1 MLSAPEH
8 KIMWSSYTPGCA
20 NLSTKG
26 TKLGLNA
33 NTAPW
38 CFFENLAYGIIDM
51 DFALKTCT
59 EVLKLFFFSCVLKQ
73 SESQET
79 QQRKPEVNATH

>member
-59 EVLKLFFFSCVLKQ
+59 EVLKLFFFFHVY
-73 SESQET
+73 
-79 QQRKPEVNATH
+79 